1 MGMMAFFTR
10 RDPAAW
16 AMRPETQREAIVGSL
31 LAWAW
36 AVEARDPWTGGH
48 LWRVAR
54 YTELLADRAGM
65 APQERAQVALAAF
78 VHDLGKLA
86 VPDAMLRQHEPL
98 SEADH
103 AVMRTHPEM
112 GARLLAGHPYGPLVH
127 DIVLLHHETPDGR
140 GYPRGLSGP
149 TIPTGARI
157 VGLCDAFD
165 AMTTRRAWRDAMSV
179 DEALSVISVQRGRQF
194 DDYLGQL
201 FVALVTEGAFQSVI
215 GHSDDGV
222 PLQHCATCGPTLVQR
237 REHQAGEYLHCPVCG
252 ARHRLVAA
260 EPGTVAGHRAL
271 VAEPTGAFGSPMDLL
286 PQPDHALIRRFVQDT
301 VGLAVQAGYAPA

>member
-10 RDPAAW
+10 RDPAAL
-16 AMRPETQREAIVGSL
+16 AMRPETQREAIVASL

-54 YTELLADRAGM
+54 LTDLLAARAGM

-86 VPDAMLRQHEPL
+86 VPESLLRQREPL

-103 AVMRTHPEM
+103 AVLRTHPEM
-112 GARLLAGHPYGPLVH
+112 GVRLLAGHPYGQLLH
-127 DIVLLHHETPDGR
+127 DVVLLHHETPDGR

-149 TIPTGARI
+149 SIPTGARI

-165 AMTTRRAWRDAMSV
+165 AMTTRRPWREAMSV
-179 DEALSVISVQRGRQF
+179 DEALSTIEVQRGRQF
-194 DDYLGQL
+194 DEFLAQL
-201 FVALVTEGAFQSVI
+201 FLALASEGAFHGVI
-215 GHSDDGV
+215 GHSDEGM
-222 PLQHCATCGPTLVQR
+222 PLQHCGTCGPTMVQR
-237 REHQAGEYLHCPVCG
+237 REHRAGEHLHCPVCG
-252 ARHRLVAA
+252 ARHRLVATGGEA
-260 EPGTVAGHRAL
+260 AGPRAL
-271 VAEPTGAFGSPMDLL
+271 LVEATGAFGSPLDLL
-286 PQPDHALIRRFVQDT
+286 PEPDHALIRRFVQDT
-301 VGLAVQAGYAPA
+301 VGLAVQSGYAPT

>member
-10 RDPAAW
+10 RDQAAL
-16 AMRPETQREAIVGSL
+16 AMRPETQREAIVASL
-31 LAWAW
+31 LSWAW
-36 AVEARDPWTGGH
+36 SVEARDPWTGGH

-54 YTELLADRAGM
+54 YTELLAARAGM

-86 VPDAMLRQHEPL
+86 VPESILLQREPL
-98 SEADH
+98 SEGAH

-112 GARLLAGHPYGPLVH
+112 GARLLAGHPYGALLH

-165 AMTTRRAWRDAMSV
+165 AMTTRRPWREAMSL
-179 DEALSVISVQRGRQF
+179 DEALSTIEVQLGRQF
-194 DDYLGQL
+194 DDFLGQL
-201 FVALVTEGAFQSVI
+201 FLALAREGAFQGI
-215 GHSDDGV
+215 MGHSDEGM
-222 PLQHCATCGPTLVQR
+222 PMQHCADCGPTMVQR
-237 REHQAGEYLHCPVCG
+237 REHRVGEYLHCPVCG
-252 ARHRLVAA
+252 ARHRLVSAA
-260 EPGTVAGHRAL
+260 GAGLAHRTLL
-271 VAEPTGAFGSPMDLL
+271 VEPTGTFGSPMDLL

-301 VGLAVQAGYAPA
+301 VSLAVQAGYAPA

>member
-10 RDPAAW
+10 RDPAAL
-16 AMRPETQREAIVGSL
+16 AMRPETQREAIVASL

-54 YTELLADRAGM
+54 YTDMLADRAGM

-86 VPDAMLRQHEPL
+86 VPDALLRQREPL
-98 SEADH
+98 NEA
-103 AVMRTHPEM
+103 AQAIMRTHPEM

-165 AMTTRRAWRDAMSV
+165 AMTTRRPWREAMSV
-179 DEALSVISVQRGRQF
+179 NDALSAIEVQLGRRF
-194 DDYLGQL
+194 DDFLGQHFL
-201 FVALVTEGAFQSVI
+201 AMVREGACHGII
-215 GHSDDGV
+215 GHSDEGM

-237 REHQAGEYLHCPVCG
+237 REHRPGDHLHCPVCG

-260 EPGTVAGHRAL
+260 GGAGQGHRSL
-271 VAEPTGAFGSPMDLL
+271 IAEPTGAFGSPMDLL
-286 PQPDHALIRRFVQDT
+286 PEPDHALIRRFVQDT
-301 VGLAVQAGYAPA
+301 VGLAVQTGYAPA

>member
-86 VPDAMLRQHEPL
+86 VPDAILCQREPL

-165 AMTTRRAWRDAMSV
+165 AMTTRRPWRDAMSV
-179 DEALSVISVQRGRQF
+179 DEALSAIEVQLGRQF
-194 DDYLGQL
+194 DDFLGRHFL
-201 FVALVTEGAFQSVI
+201 ALAREGALQGII
-215 GHSDDGV
+215 GHSDEGM
-222 PLQHCATCGPTLVQR
+222 PMQHCASCGPTMVQR
-237 REHQAGEYLHCPVCG
+237 REHRVGEHLHCPVCG
-252 ARHRLVAA
+252 ARHRLAAAA
-260 EPGTVAGHRAL
+260 EAGAGRHSL
-271 VAEPTGAFGSPMDLL
+271 IAEPTGAFGSPMDLL
-286 PQPDHALIRRFVQDT
+286 TQPDHALIRRFVQDT
-301 VGLAVQAGYAPA
+301 VGLAVQAGYAPT

>member
-10 RDPAAW
+10 RDSAAL
-16 AMRPETQREAIVGSL
+16 AMRPETQREAIVASL

-86 VPDAMLRQHEPL
+86 VPDAILRQREPL
-98 SEADH
+98 SDAAH

-165 AMTTRRAWRDAMSV
+165 AMTSHRPWREAMSV
-179 DEALSVISVQRGRQF
+179 DEALSAIEVQLGRQF
-194 DDYLGQL
+194 DDFLGRHFL
-201 FVALVTEGAFQSVI
+201 ALAREGALQGII
-215 GHSDDGV
+215 GHSDEGR
-222 PLQHCATCGPTLVQR
+222 PLQTCATCGPTMVQR
-237 REHQAGEYLHCPVCG
+237 REHHVGEHLHCPVCG
-252 ARHRLVAA
+252 AQHRLVAVSGA
-260 EPGTVAGHRAL
+260 ESAHRAFM
-271 VAEPTGAFGSPMDLL
+271 AEPTGAFGSPMDLL

-301 VGLAVQAGYAPA
+301 VGLAVQTGYAPN

>member
-86 VPDAMLRQHEPL
+86 VPDAMLRQREPL

-127 DIVLLHHETPDGR
+127 DIVLLHHETPDGQ
-140 GYPRGLSGP
+140 GSPRGLSGP
-149 TIPTGARI
+149 PIPPGARI

-179 DEALSVISVQRGRQF
+179 DEALSAIEVQLGRQF
-194 DDYLGQL
+194 DDFLGRHFL
-201 FVALVTEGAFQSVI
+201 ALAREGALQGII
-215 GHSDDGV
+215 GHSDECM
-222 PLQHCATCGPTLVQR
+222 PLQHCATCGPTMVQR
-237 REHQAGEYLHCPVCG
+237 REHRIGEHLHCPVCG

-260 EPGTVAGHRAL
+260 AGAVAGPRAL
-271 VAEPTGAFGSPMDLL
+271 IAEPTGAFGSPMDML

>member
-10 RDPAAW
+10 RDPVAL
-16 AMRPETQREAIVGSL
+16 AMRPETQREAIVASL

-86 VPDAMLRQHEPL
+86 VPESILRQREPL
-98 SEADH
+98 SEAAH

-112 GARLLAGHPYGPLVH
+112 GARLVAGHPYGPLVH

-165 AMTTRRAWRDAMSV
+165 AMTTRRPWREALSV
-179 DEALSVISVQRGRQF
+179 DEALSSIEVQLGRQF
-194 DDYLGQL
+194 DDFLGRHFL
-201 FVALVTEGAFQSVI
+201 ALAREGAFQGII
-215 GHSDDGV
+215 GHSDEGM
-222 PLQHCATCGPTLVQR
+222 PLQHCASCGPTMVQR
-237 REHQAGEYLHCPVCG
+237 REHHVGEHLHCPVCG

-260 EPGTVAGHRAL
+260 AGSGMGHRSL
-271 VAEPTGAFGSPMDLL
+271 IAEPTGAFGSPMDLL

-301 VGLAVQAGYAPA
+301 VGLAVQTGYAPG

>member
-10 RDPAAW
+10 RDPTAW
-16 AMRPETQREAIVGSL
+16 AMRPETQREAIVASL

-54 YTELLADRAGM
+54 YTELLAGRAGM

-86 VPDAMLRQHEPL
+86 VPEAILRQSEPL
-98 SEADH
+98 SEAAH
-103 AVMRTHPEM
+103 AVVRTHPEM

-149 TIPTGARI
+149 TIPAGARI

-165 AMTTRRAWRDAMSV
+165 AMTTRRPWRAAMSV
-179 DEALSVISVQRGRQF
+179 NEALSAIEVQLGRQF
-194 DDYLGQL
+194 DDFLGRHFL
-201 FVALVTEGAFQSVI
+201 ALAREGAFEGII
-215 GHSDDGV
+215 GHSDEGM
-222 PLQHCATCGPTLVQR
+222 PLQHCATCGPTMVQR
-237 REHQAGEYLHCPVCG
+237 REHHVGEHLHCPVCG

-260 EPGTVAGHRAL
+260 AGQGSGRRTL
-271 VAEPTGAFGSPMDLL
+271 IVEPTGAFGSPMDLL

-301 VGLAVQAGYAPA
+301 VGVAVQAAYSPA

>member
-10 RDPAAW
+10 RDPTAW
-16 AMRPETQREAIVGSL
+16 AMRPETQREAIVASL

-54 YTELLADRAGM
+54 YTELLAGRAGM

-86 VPDAMLRQHEPL
+86 VPEAILRQSEPL
-98 SEADH
+98 SEAAH
-103 AVMRTHPEM
+103 AVVRTHPEM

-149 TIPTGARI
+149 TIPAGARI

-165 AMTTRRAWRDAMSV
+165 AMTTRRPWRAAMSV
-179 DEALSVISVQRGRQF
+179 NEALSAIEVQLGRQF
-194 DDYLGQL
+194 DDFLGRHFL
-201 FVALVTEGAFQSVI
+201 ALAREGAFEGII
-215 GHSDDGV
+215 GHSDEGM
-222 PLQHCATCGPTLVQR
+222 PLQHCATCGPTMVQR
-237 REHQAGEYLHCPVCG
+237 REHHVGEHLHCPVCG

-260 EPGTVAGHRAL
+260 AGPGAGRRTL
-271 VAEPTGAFGSPMDLL
+271 IVEPTGAFGSPMDLL

-301 VGLAVQAGYAPA
+301 VGVAVQAAYSPA

>member
-10 RDPAAW
+10 RDPVAL
-16 AMRPETQREAIVGSL
+16 AMRPETQREAIVASL
-31 LAWAW
+31 LSWAW
-36 AVEARDPWTGGH
+36 SVEARDPWTGGH

-54 YTELLADRAGM
+54 YTELLAERAGM

-86 VPDAMLRQHEPL
+86 VPEAILRQRQPL
-98 SEADH
+98 DEAAQ

-112 GARLLAGHPYGPLVH
+112 GARLLAGHPYGPLLH

-165 AMTTRRAWRDAMSV
+165 AMTTRRPWREAMTV
-179 DEALSVISVQRGRQF
+179 NDALSAIEVQLGRRF
-194 DDYLGQL
+194 DDFLGRHFL
-201 FVALVTEGAFQSVI
+201 ALVREGACQGI
-215 GHSDDGV
+215 LGHSDEGM
-222 PLQHCATCGPTLVQR
+222 PLQRCETCGPTLVQR
-237 REHQAGEYLHCPVCG
+237 REHRPGDQLYCPACG
-252 ARHRLVAA
+252 AQHRLVSA
-260 EPGTVAGHRAL
+260 GGSSHGHRAL

-286 PQPDHALIRRFVQDT
+286 PEPDHALIRRFVQDT
-301 VGLAVQAGYAPA
+301 VGLAVQAGYSPT

>member
-10 RDPAAW
+10 RDPAAL
-16 AMRPETQREAIVGSL
+16 AMRPETQREAIVASL
-31 LAWAW
+31 LSWAW
-36 AVEARDPWTGGH
+36 AVEARDPWAGGH

-86 VPDAMLRQHEPL
+86 VPETILRQGEPL
-98 SEADH
+98 SEAAH
-103 AVMRTHPEM
+103 AVVRTHPEM

-127 DIVLLHHETPDGR
+127 DVVLLHHETPDGR

-149 TIPTGARI
+149 AIPTGARL

-165 AMTTRRAWRDAMSV
+165 AMTTRRPWREAMSV
-179 DEALSVISVQRGRQF
+179 DEALSTIEVQLGRQF
-194 DDYLGQL
+194 DDFLGQL
-201 FVALVTEGAFQSVI
+201 FLALAREGAFQGVM
-215 GHSDDGV
+215 GHSDEGMA
-222 PLQHCATCGPTLVQR
+222 LQHCRTCGPTMVQR
-237 REHQAGEYLHCPVCG
+237 REHRAGEHLHCPVCG
-252 ARHRLVAA
+252 ARYRLVSEGGATS
-260 EPGTVAGHRAL
+260 GRQRGL
-271 VAEPTGAFGSPMDLL
+271 VAEPTGAFGSPLDLL

-301 VGLAVQAGYAPA
+301 VGLAVQTGYAPA